1 MGVRDEGVSVFCRRR
16 VAGTDVD
23 GRRAVYIRRERVGEI
38 EEAHCPAGT
47 MIYLSKLKA
56 LSLNSNLRPCTR
68 TPLVARVCVGFL
80 SPCREESARVQ
91 GS

>member
-1 MGVRDEGVSVFCRRR
+1 MGVREEGVSVFCRRR
-16 VAGTDVD
+16 VRPGRMSTD
-23 GRRAVYIRRERVGEI
+23 GERSIRRERVGEI

-56 LSLNSNLRPCTR
+56 LSLLEFEAVYGDTSRCTW
-68 TPLVARVCVGFL
+68 CVGFL

>member
-56 LSLNSNLRPCTR
+56 LSLLEFEAVYGDTSRCTC
-68 TPLVARVCVGFL
+68 VCGLPQSVSRGVG
-80 SPCREESARVQ
+80 A
-91 GS
+91 GAG